1 MTLPSIHGRT
11 ASIAILMLALS
22 HGAMAQSHQ
31 HAHVHGH
38 IQLGVAVDGKHISV
52 DIDTPLESL
61 LGFEHAP
68 RTSGEKKLAA
78 EWAQRLREGGS
89 LLRFNPEA
97 QCKLI
102 QTDLDAPVLGLGNK
116 PTSPSHHKDDG
127 GHADLEGTWSFEC
140 SAPEALRSL
149 ELSFFKHSPHAQVM
163 QVQWVKGNKQGKQ
176 TLKRPQSR
184 INLAP

>member
-1 MTLPSIHGRT
+1 MTSIYQRMACT
-11 ASIAILMLALS
+11 AILTQVLS

-38 IQLGVAVDGKHISV
+38 IQLGVAVDGKQISV
-52 DIDTPLESL
+52 DIDTPLESM

-68 RTSGEKKLAA
+68 RTASEKKLAA
-78 EWAQRLREGGS
+78 EWAQRLSEGSS

-97 QCKLI
+97 QCK
-102 QTDLDAPVLGLGNK
+102 QTRADLNAAVLGLGNK
-116 PTSPSHHKDDG
+116 PASPSHDKDDG
-127 GHADLEGTWSFEC
+127 GHADLEGAWSFEC
-140 SAPEALRSL
+140 GAPEALSSL

-163 QVQWVKGNKQGKQ
+163 EVQWVRGSKQGKQ

-184 INLAP
+184 INLTP